1 MIRKSGSLLRSSS
14 RCENSTESRGG
25 ADRQGKLPRSRP
37 PRGDWLILL
46 VTSWLCGTAVPSDA
60 RNLQQIMDRQVLA
73 VCAHPDARPYSARE
87 PKAGGLQLDLA
98 HAVAERLGVGVQEEW
113 VLLRR
118 DARYVGCD
126 AIMAG
131 VAPDLP
137 SGDHGASTKA
147 TATAAGAATAR
158 PAVPSLPPGQSL
170 TRPYAAQL
178 TRVVVHAGARP
189 ITSLDD
195 MKGRQIAVPPASFTH
210 YLLDT
215 HGIAVRTLY
224 FAEADILAAV
234 DSGEM
239 DAGVVSEWSLGWY
252 RKQHPQAHLEE
263 LDRQIIDPELDFNV
277 AIVLRG
283 ADPALMSKVND
294 IVAGLTADGTVA
306 KIFEGYGIPYRP
318 PLAR

>member
-1 MIRKSGSLLRSSS
+1 MLLR
-14 RCENSTESRGG
+14 T
-25 ADRQGKLPRSRP
+25 ARSVR
-37 PRGDWLILL
+37 LL
-46 VTSWLCGTAVPSDA
+46 FLAATCLCGVAAPGET
-60 RNLQQIMDRQVLA
+60 RNLQQILDRQALA
-73 VCAHPDARPYSARE
+73 VCAHPDARPYSVRS
-87 PKAGGLQLDLA
+87 PNSGGLQIDLA
-98 HAVAERLGVGVQEEW
+98 RAVAQRLGVGLQEEW

-137 SGDHGASTKA
+137 PDNQGPSAASGG
-147 TATAAGAATAR
+147 TAPAR
-158 PAVPSLPPGQSL
+158 SAPPALPPGQSL
-170 TRPYAAQL
+170 SRPYAAQL

-189 ITSLDD
+189 ITSLED
-195 MKGRQIAVPPASFTH
+195 MRGRQIAVPPASFTH

-252 RKQHPQAHLEE
+252 RKLHPQAHLEE
-263 LDRQIIDPELDFNV
+263 VDRQIIDPELDFNV

-294 IVAGLTADGTVA
+294 IVGSLVADGTVA
-306 KIFEGYGIPYRP
+306 KIFGEYGIPYRP
-318 PLAR
+318 PLVR